1 MSKNLG
7 FIISVIFGIVCFSA
21 GTYYSWLNMEE
32 RYIQYTDKW
41 EKINSDVEQ
50 FVEVSNPKTIQFYVS
65 ELRKIL
71 DDMTRLSKIIEKGQ
85 EAINGIME
93 VAGETASPRAYEVAG
108 QLIKS
113 VADTTDKLADLHK
126 KVKDI
131 EADNPKTQNTVT
143 NNALFVGSTSEL
155 SKMLKDGL
163 LNNNSSE

>member
-1 MSKNLG
+1 MSKFDSLNDTFNTDDGIEVDAIVKAEETNIQKEQTRENDVNKDYDYTRGNL
-7 FIISVIFGIVCFSA
+7 
-21 GTYYSWLNMEE
+21 YSL
-32 RYIQYTDKW
+32 
-41 EKINSDVEQ
+41 
-50 FVEVSNPKTIQFYVS
+50 
-65 ELRKIL
+65 
-71 DDMTRLSKIIEKGQ
+71 IEKGQ

-155 SKMLKDGL
+155 SKMLKDGM